1 MGSVEKRVRK
11 KIYCPICQSRLMDKD
26 EDVITEEREMNS
38 RETNS
43 QWIPDFYQKCW
54 KCGHNIGIRK
64 IS

>member
-1 MGSVEKRVRK
+1 
-11 KIYCPICQSRLMDKD
+11 MDKD

-43 QWIPDFYQKCW
+43 QWVLDFYQKCW